1 MVSEVL
7 DSHPFAR
14 RGRVRR
20 VDLVASDS
28 ARGGILFLLLFAA
41 SHSALGLDSD
51 RTIAQFYHT
60 AWTIED
66 GVPGRI
72 EMLAQTTDGYL
83 WLGTFRGLFRFD
95 GVRFERYEPERGDPF
110 PSQDIFSLLATP
122 DGGLWIGFRT
132 GGATFLENGRGHSY
146 GEREGLTESTVNR
159 FALDREGAIWAGT
172 THGLFRLTNSRF
184 TNSRW
189 EKIGTE
195 WGFFAEQAGNLFVD
209 KQVKLWLNG
218 STDLYCLPPGAH
230 VFQMRKLP
238 YRSVVRQTADG
249 TLWLLEETK
258 GVRAVSGPL
267 AELYDESKA
276 ALRFSI
282 GTQLLVDREGNFWMS
297 VAEQGGVRRVSKP
310 EQLQGRIVESTSGLI
325 QKFTHQDGL
334 SSDGI
339 RDMLE
344 DREGNIWIATAAG
357 LDRFRRKNV
366 VQGPFPPPTTPYSPL
381 LVTDRDGI
389 IWEGSGRSLLTAA
402 SDGVS
407 VREGPQFAQPIGLL
421 GSLAAMTCGWRDFGG
436 AVWLGGKGTL
446 TRWTWPD

>member
-1 MVSEVL
+1 MSRSEATR
-7 DSHPFAR
+7 SRPR
-14 RGRVRR
+14 T
-20 VDLVASDS
+20 S
-28 ARGGILFLLLFAA
+28 
-41 SHSALGLDSD
+41 SHSSRLPTAACGSVSVPAARLSS
-51 RTIAQFYHT
+51 RTDA
-60 AWTIED
+60 
-66 GVPGRI
+66 
-72 EMLAQTTDGYL
+72 
-83 WLGTFRGLFRFD
+83 
-95 GVRFERYEPERGDPF
+95 
-110 PSQDIFSLLATP
+110 ATVM
-122 DGGLWIGFRT
+122 
-132 GGATFLENGRGHSY
+132 
-146 GEREGLTESTVNR
+146 EREGLTESTVNR

-357 LDRFRRKNV
+357 LDRFRR
-366 VQGPFPPPTTPYSPL
+366 
-381 LVTDRDGI
+381 
-389 IWEGSGRSLLTAA
+389 
-402 SDGVS
+402 
-407 VREGPQFAQPIGLL
+407 
-421 GSLAAMTCGWRDFGG
+421 
-436 AVWLGGKGTL
+436 
-446 TRWTWPD
+446 